1 MLIFTSSWGL
11 MLLRRIESNLAL
23 HAVFFSSNMGST
35 YIDNHYIFQF
45 FMPELFIVVKSE

>member
-23 HAVFFSSNMGST
+23 HAVFFFKMGST
-35 YIDNHYIFQF
+35 HIDNHYIFQV
-45 FMPELFIVVKSE
+45 FMPELFIVIKSE